1 MMTSEALEPMA
12 SAIAQDL
19 KFMTRRWDELD
30 IPCVFE
36 LRAIAPDRAKHPQ
49 TARFAADWIDEA
61 VDWAVNMNN
70 LGFNLYVT
78 RNPIRHDAGRN
89 ATDEDVVAAF
99 FVWADCDD
107 QEASGNVYRF
117 EGPRYTFAVTTGR
130 TPHVRAHIYW
140 ELEDPCRNLEA
151 WSDLQRG
158 IANYFKSDE
167 KVVNPSRI
175 MRLGGTI
182 TYPAKNKTAKG
193 YVQELAAIR
202 TEYED
207 DRDPVPFEQL
217 HRLFGGI
224 PANSMPERPQSG
236 ALTPAEGGFSLD
248 TGPQPLDREREV
260 IKALSGEEWNN
271 AVFKLVGSYIRKGLG
286 DEEIHA
292 LTDPLTIP
300 PYTVDETRS
309 EVQSMIDRTRRNP
322 KFEADDTPTEV
333 RTAEDI
339 INDQADSGDWQDM
352 LVRNSRGRPIWNT
365 ANALIMMEHDE
376 ALKDCFAYDE
386 FKQVKVLTQPLP
398 FSAESPKH
406 FTGRE
411 LRDSDITKLV
421 SYFNRIGFPDASKTV
436 AADAMQ
442 ARCEASTYHPVR
454 NYLNDLPKWDG
465 VERLS
470 HWLQDYCGVEARD
483 EDHEQYIQQ
492 VARRWMISAVARIM
506 KPGCKADGV
515 LILEGR
521 QGALKSTTLRVLA
534 GSEWFGDSLPSLHT
548 KDASDY
554 LRGKWI
560 VEMAELSNIN
570 KSEVEVVKAFI
581 AREEERFRPAY
592 GRHEITYLRQCVF
605 AGSTN
610 KTDYL
615 RDETGNRRFWPVRVG
630 DKCDV
635 EGLREDRDQIWS
647 EAVAAFEAGEI
658 WWLTGEAERIAKK
671 QQEERVSQ
679 DAWEGTIL
687 QYLEPRMEVSLTEI
701 AVNALGIE
709 TGRVDRASSNRIT
722 AVLAINGW
730 QRDGQFTSG
739 ENKGRARYVK
749 GE

>member
-1 MMTSEALEPMA
+1 MMTNEALEPVP
-12 SAIAQDL
+12 SAITEDL
-19 KFMTRRWDELD
+19 NFMTRRWGELD
-30 IPCVFE
+30 EACVFE
-36 LRAIAPDRAKHPQ
+36 LRAIAPDRTKQPQ
-49 TARFAADWIDEA
+49 TARFAPDWIDEA
-61 VDWAVNMNN
+61 VDWATSMNK

-78 RNPIRHDAGRN
+78 RNPIRQDAGRS

-107 QEASGNVYRF
+107 VQASDNVYRF
-117 EGPRYTFAVTTGR
+117 EGPRWTGAVMTGR
-130 TPHVRAHIYW
+130 VPHARAHTYW
-140 ELEDPCRNLEA
+140 ELEEPCRNLQA

-158 IANYFKSDE
+158 IAAYFGSDD

-175 MRLGGTI
+175 MRLGGTV
-182 TYPAKNKTAKG
+182 TYPAKNKVAKG
-193 YVQELAAIR
+193 YISEMSTIR
-202 TEYED
+202 TTYDE
-207 DRDPVPFEQL
+207 DRDPVPFDQL
-217 HRLFGGI
+217 FRLFGHI
-224 PANSMPERPQSG
+224 KPKAPEPQSG
-236 ALTPAEGGFSLD
+236 AVLSTDGGFAID
-248 TGPQPLDREREV
+248 TGPQPLDRDREV
-260 IKALSGEEWNN
+260 IKALSGEDWNI
-271 AVFKLVGSYIRKGLG
+271 AVFKLIGSYVRKGLS
-286 DEEIHA
+286 DAEIHA

-300 PYTVDETRS
+300 PYTVDETRQ
-309 EVQSMIDRTRRNP
+309 EVQSIIDRTRRNP
-322 KFEADDTPTEV
+322 KFEADNTPVEV

-339 INDQADSGDWQDM
+339 VNDQVDSGDWQDM
-352 LVRNSRGRPIWNT
+352 LVRNSRGRAIWNT
-365 ANALIMMEHDE
+365 ANALIMMEHDD

-398 FSAESPKH
+398 FSGENPAYFK
-406 FTGRE
+406 GRE
-411 LRDSDITKLV
+411 LRDTDITKVV
-421 SYFNRIGFPDASKTV
+421 SYFNRIGFPDASKTI

-442 ARCEASTYHPVR
+442 ASCEASTYHPVR
-454 NYLNDLPKWDG
+454 NYLNDLPEWDG
-465 VERLS
+465 IERLS
-470 HWLQDYCGVEARD
+470 HWLQDYCGVEAQND
-483 EDHEQYIQQ
+483 DHDQYIQQ

-506 KPGCKADGV
+506 RPGCKADGV
-515 LILEGR
+515 LILEGK
-521 QGALKSTTLRVLA
+521 QGALKSTTLRVLS
-534 GSEWFGDSLPSLHT
+534 GSEWFGDSLPSLHS

-592 GRHEITYLRQCVF
+592 GRHEITYPRQCVF

-647 EAVAAFEAGEI
+647 EAVTAFKAGEV
-658 WWLTGEAERIAKK
+658 WWLTGEAERIAKQ

-687 QYLEPRMEVSLTEI
+687 QYLEARMEVSLTEI

-722 AVLAINGW
+722 AILAINGW
-730 QRDGQFTSG
+730 RRSGQFTSG
-739 ENKGRARYVK
+739 ENKGRAKYIK